1 MPSISDKTPMPVP
14 RKLAYVVSSAA
25 KAQEVY
31 ADYKTRYGE
40 VPQAEADAVVVL
52 GGDGT
57 MLRALHAGLEQES
70 PVPVF
75 GINCG
80 TLGFLL
86 NPFVDTDLPQ
96 RIAEARRLK
105 LRPLR
110 MIATDIHDKK
120 HKFSAFNEVTLFRR
134 HRNPISVRILV
145 NGEEQLDALICDGV
159 LVATPAGSSAYNYS
173 AHGPIVPMD
182 SKLLAVTPISPF
194 RPRRWRGALLPH
206 RAKIAFEVNDPVRH
220 ETNATADFHEV
231 ESVKALSVVEDRKTF
246 VPLLFDPDA
255 HLSER
260 ILREQFSF

>member
-1 MPSISDKTPMPVP
+1 MPTASDKPPAPVP
-14 RKLAYVVSSAA
+14 ERIAYVVSSAA
-25 KAQEVY
+25 KAQEAY
-31 ADYKTRYGE
+31 QACKAQYGE
-40 VPQAEADAVVVL
+40 VAHEEADAVVVL

-57 MLRALHAGLEQES
+57 MLRALHKALEQES
-70 PVPVF
+70 PAPVF
-75 GINCG
+75 GMNCG

-86 NPFVDTDLPQ
+86 NPFIDTDLPQ
-96 RIAEARRLK
+96 RIAKARRLK

-110 MIATDIHDKK
+110 MVATDTQGSE

-145 NGEEQLDALICDGV
+145 NGKEQLDALICDGV

-173 AHGPIVPMD
+173 AHGPIVPLD

-206 RAKIAFEVNDPVRH
+206 RAKIHFEVNDPARH

-231 ESVKALSVVEDRKTF
+231 ESVKAMSVVEDRKT
-246 VPLLFDPDA
+246 VVQLLFDADA